1 MFPLVGRS
9 VRRVVSLLNFR
20 SASVVGT
27 KYGDIDLSYSS
38 QVQFSHTLLDLAR
51 ISFGLYNSLEMKFH
65 QIMKYDRNDGAI
77 DSHTSSRIH

>member
-51 ISFGLYNSLEMKFH
+51 ISFGLFN
-65 QIMKYDRNDGAI
+65 IIPWR
-77 DSHTSSRIH
+77 